1 MIEKAVL
8 QQRAAN
14 MTTAQNS
21 YIKKQ
26 QTALGGS

>member
-14 MTTAQNS
+14 MTAAQGS
-21 YIKKQ
+21 YVAKQKK
-26 QTALGGS
+26 ALT